1 MSLACSS
8 LVSVSDSNFSMVS
21 FSSESVTPVRP
32 DFGRPLPGRF
42 PPWLLALIAST
53 LFDVTEVNRVFKTVE
68 HLRDCVSSHRLDYPV
83 ATFVVVVIA
92 PSDD

>member
-8 LVSVSDSNFSMVS
+8 FVLASDSNFSMVS

-42 PPWLLALIAST
+42 PPCCL
-53 LFDVTEVNRVFKTVE
+53 
-68 HLRDCVSSHRLDYPV
+68 
-83 ATFVVVVIA
+83 VIA
-92 PSDD
+92 